1 MFTPINTQEELD
13 KVLKERLEREAKKYE
28 TQITEL
34 TAKAAKAD
42 EQATT
47 ITNLQKEINENKAK
61 IKGYETDSVKKRIAH
76 EIGLPY
82 EMAERLRGDDEKAI
96 REDAEAMKKYIGKQS
111 RVADPDFNSDR
122 SGVDKND
129 KSAALKSMLS
139 ALKGD

>member
-42 EQATT
+42 EQTTT
-47 ITNLQKEINENKAK
+47 IANLQKEINENKAK

-96 REDAEAMKKYIGKQS
+96 REDAEAMKKYIGKQA
-111 RVADPDFNSDR
+111 RVADPDFNPDR
-122 SGVDKND
+122 SGADNND